1 MKIKLYR
8 SATIGINLGGY
19 KILMDPWLTD
29 GEYYGAWSHFPYF
42 DFDKNL
48 DELNSY
54 NAIYI
59 SHIHPDHCSEDT
71 LKKINKNIPIYIH
84 SYHTKFLK
92 YKLEKIGFNVTELQ
106 NGKRTQLS
114 KNAYLN
120 IFAADNCNPELCFK
134 FAGCADLSA
143 KDAHSQQ
150 IDTLSLIDDGKNVI
164 MNVNDCPIELAQST
178 FKDIKKQYEKIN
190 VLLTGYG
197 GAGPY
202 PQCFENL
209 NSDEKI
215 IAGQIKE
222 GQFLN
227 QAIKYIDEIKPD
239 YYLPFAGTYTLT
251 GKLSNLQNLRGIS
264 SIDNAYNFFENYYLS
279 KNMSDKIKPLK
290 LNPETTFDL
299 NIKEYDRSYKKIN
312 QVEQDLYIKEKL
324 NQKLLSY
331 ELDELPTFDEIYE
344 LSLKAYQKFSDKN
357 LINNVNLKSDIFIK
371 INDKSL
377 MLMGGVKKDLLIVKS
392 DEIKLK
398 SKKYV
403 SYETDIRLL
412 KKLLMGP
419 KFAHWNNAEIG
430 SHLKFFRKPD
440 IFERDIYSSMCYFH
454 C

>member
-1 MKIKLYR
+1 MIIKLYR
-8 SATIGINLGGY
+8 SSTVGINLGGY

-42 DFDKNL
+42 DFEKNL
-48 DELNSY
+48 DEINSY

-59 SHIHPDHCSEDT
+59 SHIHPDHCSDDT

-84 SYHTKFLK
+84 LYHTKFLK
-92 YKLEKIGFNVTELQ
+92 LKLEKIGFNVIELK

-134 FAGCADLSA
+134 FAGCADLTA
-143 KDAHSQQ
+143 KDGHSQQ
-150 IDTLSLIDDGKNVI
+150 IDTLSLIDDGKNVL

-178 FKDIKKQYEKIN
+178 FKQIKKQYEKIN

-209 NSDEKI
+209 NLNEKL
-215 IAGQIKE
+215 IAAQVKE
-222 GQFLN
+222 RQFLN
-227 QAIKYIDEIKPD
+227 QAIKYINEIKPD

-251 GKLSNLQNLRGIS
+251 GKLSNLQNLRGVS
-264 SIDNAYNFFENYYLS
+264 SIDNAYIFFENYYLS
-279 KNMSDKIKPLK
+279 KNLSNKIKPLK
-290 LNPETTFDL
+290 LSPDSSFDF
-299 NIKEYDRSYKKIN
+299 NTKEQDINYKKIN
-312 QVEQDLYIKEKL
+312 QVEHDLYIAERLNEKL
-324 NQKLLSY
+324 LNY
-331 ELDELPTFDEIYE
+331 EKDELPTFDEIYE
-344 LSLKAYQKFSDKN
+344 LSKKAYQKFLDKN

-371 INDKSL
+371 VNGKSL
-377 MLMGGVKKDLLIVKS
+377 MLGIDKDLSVVNTE
-392 DEIKLK
+392 EINKK

-419 KFAHWNNAEIG
+419 RFAHWNNAEIG
-430 SHLKFFRKPD
+430 SHLKFFRNPN
-440 IFERDIYSSMCYFH
+440 IFERDIYNSMCYLH